1 MSYDNGPVAAWWIA
15 IFAVFAIWFGF
26 VLLISLAFYV
36 VNAFALM
43 SLFRKVGVA
52 PWIGW
57 VPYYNT
63 WTLLE
68 LGGQPGPLALLS
80 LVPYGNYAVLVFL
93 AIAHHRTGIAFRK
106 STGWVVLAI
115 FLPFVWAFLLGRAEE
130 VYQPELITAAGYPPP
145 KVGFG
150 APAPAPA
157 PAAAA

>member
-1 MSYDNGPVAAWWIA
+1 MDPTAPDARFWIA
-15 IFAVFAIWFGF
+15 FVAVM
-26 VLLISLAFYV
+26 VISLAIGLTLALALYI

-63 WTLLE
+63 WTVLE

-80 LVPYGNYAVLVFL
+80 LAPYGSYAVLVFL
-93 AIAHHRTGIAFRK
+93 AIAHHRTGIGFRK
-106 STGWVVLAI
+106 DTGWVVLAI
-115 FLPFVWAFLLGRAEE
+115 FLPFVWAFLLGRDDE
-130 VYQPELITAAGYPPP
+130 VYRPELITAAGYPPP

-150 APAPAPA
+150 APPAA
-157 PAAAA
+157 PAAA

>member
-1 MSYDNGPVAAWWIA
+1 MSHDPGVAASIWIA
-15 IFAVFAIWFGF
+15 FIAVFAITMGIF
-26 VLLISLAFYV
+26 LLFALVIYV

-80 LVPYGNYAVLVFL
+80 LVPYGSYAVIVFL
-93 AIAHHRTGIAFRK
+93 AIANHRTGLAFRK
-106 STGWVVLAI
+106 DSSWVVLAI
-115 FLPFVWAFLLGRAEE
+115 FLPYVWAFLLGRAEE
-130 VYQPELITAAGYPPP
+130 RYQPELITAAGYPPP
-145 KVGFG
+145 RVGFG
-150 APAPAPA
+150 AP
-157 PAAAA
+157 PAAARTA

>member
-1 MSYDNGPVAAWWIA
+1 MSYESGPDAAFWIA
-15 IFAVFAIWFGF
+15 FVAIWAISIGIT
-26 VLLISLAFYV
+26 LLFALAFYI

-43 SLFRKVGVA
+43 SLFRKVGVP

-63 WTLLE
+63 WTVLE

-80 LVPYGNYAVLVFL
+80 LVPYGNYVVIVFL

-106 STGWVVLAI
+106 DTAWVVLAI
-115 FLPFVWAFLLGRAEE
+115 FLPFVWAFLLGRPEE
-130 VYQPELITAAGYPPP
+130 EYRPELITAAGYSPP

-150 APAPAPA
+150 APQPAAA
-157 PAAAA
+157 PAA

>member
-1 MSYDNGPVAAWWIA
+1 MSHDEGTAAAWLIGF
-15 IFAVFAIWFGF
+15 FAVFAIWFGI
-26 VLLISLAFYV
+26 VLLLSLALCV

-63 WTLLE
+63 WTVLE

-80 LVPYGNYAVLVFL
+80 LAPYGNYAVLVFL
-93 AIAHHRTGIAFRK
+93 AISHHRTGIAFGK
-106 STGWVVLAI
+106 DTGWVVLAI
-115 FLPFVWAFLLGRAEE
+115 FVPFVWAFLLGRPEE
-130 VYQPELITAAGYPPP
+130 VYRPELITAAGYAPP

-150 APAPAPA
+150 APPPAPA

>member
-1 MSYDNGPVAAWWIA
+1 MDPTPPDAGFWIA
-15 IFAVFAIWFGF
+15 FVAVMA
-26 VLLISLAFYV
+26 ISLAIGLTLALALYI

-63 WTLLE
+63 WTVLE
-68 LGGQPGPLALLS
+68 LGGQAGPLALLS
-80 LVPYGNYAVLVFL
+80 LAPYGSYAVLVFL

-106 STGWVVLAI
+106 DTGWVVLAI
-115 FLPFVWAFLLGRAEE
+115 FLPFVWAFLLGRDEE
-130 VYQPELITAAGYPPP
+130 VYRPELITAAGYPPP

-150 APAPAPA
+150 APAAA
-157 PAAAA
+157 PAAV

>member
-1 MSYDNGPVAAWWIA
+1 MDPTSPDAGFWIA
-15 IFAVFAIWFGF
+15 FVAVM
-26 VLLISLAFYV
+26 VISLAIGLMLALALYI

-63 WTLLE
+63 WTVLE
-68 LGGQPGPLALLS
+68 LGGQAGPLALLS
-80 LVPYGNYAVLVFL
+80 LAPYGSYAVLVFL

-106 STGWVVLAI
+106 DTGWVVLAI
-115 FLPFVWAFLLGRAEE
+115 FLPFVWAFLLGRDEE
-130 VYQPELITAAGYPPP
+130 VYRPELITAAGYPPP

-150 APAPAPA
+150 APAAA
-157 PAAAA
+157 PAAV

>member
-1 MSYDNGPVAAWWIA
+1 MSHDPGVDATFWIA
-15 IFAVFAIWFGF
+15 FVAVIAITFGIALVFA
-26 VLLISLAFYV
+26 LAFYV
-36 VNAFALM
+36 VNALSLV
-43 SLFRKVGVA
+43 SLFRKVGVP

-80 LVPYGNYAVLVFL
+80 LAPYGSYAVIVFL
-93 AIAHHRTGIAFRK
+93 AIAHHRTGLAFRK
-106 STGWVVLAI
+106 DSSWVVLAI

-130 VYQPELITAAGYPPP
+130 RYRPELITAAGYPPP

-150 APAPAPA
+150 APLRPAPTV
-157 PAAAA
+157 

>member
-1 MSYDNGPVAAWWIA
+1 MSYDPGTAAWWIA
-15 IFAVFAIWFGF
+15 ILTALAIWFGI
-26 VLLISLAFYV
+26 VMLISLALYV

-63 WTLLE
+63 WTVLE

-80 LVPYGNYAVLVFL
+80 LAPYGNYAVIVFL
-93 AIAHHRTGIAFRK
+93 AISHHRTGIAFRK
-106 STGWVVLAI
+106 DTGWVVLAI
-115 FLPFVWAFLLGRAEE
+115 FLPFVWAFLLGRPDE
-130 VYQPELITAAGYPPP
+130 VYRPELITAAGYPPP

-150 APAPAPA
+150 APTAAPPAA
-157 PAAAA
+157 PAAA

>member
-1 MSYDNGPVAAWWIA
+1 MDQPEPVAAFWIA
-15 IFAVFAIWFGF
+15 FLAVWVISLVIILIFA
-26 VLLISLAFYV
+26 LALYV

-63 WTLLE
+63 WTVLE

-80 LVPYGNYAVLVFL
+80 LAPYGNYVVLVFL

-106 STGWVVLAI
+106 DTGWVVLAI
-115 FLPFVWAFLLGRAEE
+115 FLPFVWAFLLGRDEE
-130 VYQPELITAAGYPPP
+130 VYRPELITAAGYPPP

-150 APAPAPA
+150 APPAA
-157 PAAAA
+157 PAAA

>member
-1 MSYDNGPVAAWWIA
+1 MDPTPPDAGFWIA
-15 IFAVFAIWFGF
+15 FVAVMA
-26 VLLISLAFYV
+26 ISLAIALMLALALYI

-63 WTLLE
+63 WTVLE
-68 LGGQPGPLALLS
+68 LGGQAGPLALLS
-80 LVPYGNYAVLVFL
+80 LAPYGSYAVLVFL

-106 STGWVVLAI
+106 DTGWVVLAI
-115 FLPFVWAFLLGRAEE
+115 FLPFVWAFLLGRDEE
-130 VYQPELITAAGYPPP
+130 VYRPELITAAGYPPP

-150 APAPAPA
+150 APAAA
-157 PAAAA
+157 PAAV

>member
-1 MSYDNGPVAAWWIA
+1 MDQPEPVAAFWIVFLA
-15 IFAVFAIWFGF
+15 VWVISLVIVLIFA
-26 VLLISLAFYV
+26 LALYV

-63 WTLLE
+63 WTVLE

-80 LVPYGNYAVLVFL
+80 LAPYGNYAVLVFL

-106 STGWVVLAI
+106 DTGWVVLAI
-115 FLPFVWAFLLGRAEE
+115 FLPFVWAFLLGRDEE
-130 VYQPELITAAGYPPP
+130 VYRPELITAAGYPPP
-145 KVGFG
+145 RVGFG
-150 APAPAPA
+150 AP
-157 PAAAA
+157 PAAAAAA

>member
-1 MSYDNGPVAAWWIA
+1 MDPTPPDAGFWIA
-15 IFAVFAIWFGF
+15 FVAVM
-26 VLLISLAFYV
+26 VISLAIGLMLALALYI

-63 WTLLE
+63 WTVLE
-68 LGGQPGPLALLS
+68 LGGQAGPLALLS
-80 LVPYGNYAVLVFL
+80 LAPYGSYAVLVFL

-106 STGWVVLAI
+106 DTGWVVLAI
-115 FLPFVWAFLLGRAEE
+115 FLPFVWAFLLGRDEE
-130 VYQPELITAAGYPPP
+130 VYRPELITAAGYPPP

-150 APAPAPA
+150 APAAA
-157 PAAAA
+157 PAAV